1 MTEKLFENDAYLW
14 ECEAVVTACEPCK
27 NGFAVELDKTV
38 FFPEGGGQLSDRGK
52 LGEAYVT
59 HVAEE
64 GGRILHFCDKPLAVG
79 SAVKAVVDGV
89 MRLDHMQ
96 QHCGEHILSYAAWK
110 LFSANNIG
118 FHMSEGLVTI
128 DLDKEL
134 TAEELAQTEDFANR
148 EIWLDKPISVSYVP
162 HTALDNYTMRK
173 KNTRLTGTLRLVSVE
188 GGDICTCCARTR
200 TERAR
205 WAAFAL

>member
-52 LGEAYVT
+52 LGEAAVT

-79 SAVKAVVDGV
+79 STVKAAVDGV
-89 MRLDHMQ
+89 AALRRTYFVLRGVEAVWRKQ
-96 QHCGEHILSYAAWK
+96 YRLSY
-110 LFSANNIG
+110 
-118 FHMSEGLVTI
+118 
-128 DLDKEL
+128 
-134 TAEELAQTEDFANR
+134 
-148 EIWLDKPISVSYVP
+148 
-162 HTALDNYTMRK
+162 
-173 KNTRLTGTLRLVSVE
+173 
-188 GGDICTCCARTR
+188 
-200 TERAR
+200 ERRAGND
-205 WAAFAL
+205 

>member
-14 ECEAVVTACEPCK
+14 ECEAVVTACESCK

-52 LGEAYVT
+52 LGEASVT

-79 SAVKAVVDGV
+79 STVKAAVDGV
-89 MRLDHMQ
+89 VRLDHMQ

-110 LFSANNIG
+110 LFGANNIG

-134 TAEELAQTEDFANR
+134 TPDELAQTEDLPTVKSGWINQLA
-148 EIWLDKPISVSYVP
+148 
-162 HTALDNYTMRK
+162 
-173 KNTRLTGTLRLVSVE
+173 
-188 GGDICTCCARTR
+188 
-200 TERAR
+200 
-205 WAAFAL
+205 